1 MSKKLQSVKG
11 FYDVLPDKT
20 PLWHFVED
28 KMREVLNLY
37 AYEKI
42 NLPIVEPTSLF
53 IESVGTHTDI
63 VEKEM
68 YSWVDPLNEDQL
80 TLRPEGTAGC
90 VRAVKT
96 LESTRYKRCG
106 ASYQFNRRPRRS
118 INL

>member
-1 MSKKLQSVKG
+1 MAQKLQSIKG

-53 IESVGTHTDI
+53 VDSVGTHTDI
-63 VEKEM
+63 SE
-68 YSWVDPLNEDQL
+68 
-80 TLRPEGTAGC
+80 LRFS
-90 VRAVKT
+90 RAVDHT
-96 LESTRYKRCG
+96 SHD
-106 ASYQFNRRPRRS
+106 SH
-118 INL
+118 